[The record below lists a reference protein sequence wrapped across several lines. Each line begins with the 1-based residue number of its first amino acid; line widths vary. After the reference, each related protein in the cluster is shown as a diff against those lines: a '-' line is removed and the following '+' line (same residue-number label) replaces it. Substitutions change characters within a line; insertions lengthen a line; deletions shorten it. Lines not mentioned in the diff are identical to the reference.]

1 MTDAPLSSPV
11 RVLIAD
17 DDPDQRDV
25 LRRLLARAGIDQ
37 VVEAADGDEALRV
50 ALAEVPDLVVL
61 DLAMPKRSGIE
72 VLPELHDRLP
82 DTRVV
87 VLSNFP
93 RRRMA
98 EIVQRS
104 GAVGYVEKRVA
115 PDRLVAEIL
124 LAAALTEQAVARM
137 SSSFPSEAAS
147 AGTARRFVRAS
158 IDAATEEILADVE
171 LLVSE
176 LVINAVVHASSAPR
190 VDVVLSRDS
199 YRVEVYDDDPTM
211 PELRE
216 PSPHDRGGR
225 GIVLL
230 DLLASR
236 WGAEALDQG
245 KVVWFERDRATSAGA
260 GSASG

>member
-1 MTDAPLSSPV
+1 VSQSPTAPV

-17 DDPDQRDV
+17 DDPDQRLV
-25 LRRLLARAGIDQ
+25 LRRLLTASGIDD
-37 VVEAADGDEALRV
+37 VVEATDGDEALHV
-50 ALAEVPDLVVL
+50 ALRERPDLVVL
-61 DLAMPKRSGIE
+61 DLAMPKRSGVE

-98 EIVQRS
+98 EIVRRS

-115 PDRLVAEIL
+115 PDRLVDEIL
-124 LAAALTEQAVARM
+124 LAAALTDQAVARM
-137 SSSFPSEAAS
+137 STSLPSVAAS
-147 AGTARRFVRAS
+147 AGTARRFVREAM
-158 IDAATEEILADVE
+158 DAAAEEVMADVE

-190 VDVVLSRDS
+190 VDVVLGRDS

-211 PELRE
+211 PELRD
-216 PSPHDRGGR
+216 PAIHDRGGR
-225 GIVLL
+225 GILLL
-230 DLLASR
+230 DRLASR
-236 WGAEALDQG
+236 WGADPHGAG
-245 KVVWFERDRATSAGA
+245 KVVWFERDRVPAPGA
-260 GSASG
+260 PRSP

>member
-1 MTDAPLSSPV
+1 MTDRSRVASV

-17 DDPDQRDV
+17 DDPDQRLV
-25 LRRLLARAGIDQ
+25 LRRLLTRAGLDD
-37 VVEAADGDEALRV
+37 VVEASDGDEALRT
-50 ALAEVPDLVVL
+50 ALSERPDLIVL

-98 EIVQRS
+98 EIVRRS

-115 PDRLVAEIL
+115 PDRLIEEIL
-124 LAAALTEQAVARM
+124 LAAALTDQAVARM
-137 SSSFPSEAAS
+137 STSLPSVAAS
-147 AGTARRFVRAS
+147 AGTARRFVREA
-158 IDAATEEILADVE
+158 IDADAEEVMADVE

-176 LVINAVVHASSAPR
+176 LVINAVVHASSSPR
-190 VDVVLSRDS
+190 VDIVLGRES

-211 PELRE
+211 PELQDPTVR
-216 PSPHDRGGR
+216 DRGGR
-225 GIVLL
+225 GILLL
-230 DLLASR
+230 DRLASR
-236 WGAEALDQG
+236 WGAEPHGRG
-245 KVVWFERDRATSAGA
+245 KVVWFERDRISAPGA
-260 GSASG
+260 PLQPG